1 MSDDKP
7 TDALLDGVKAA
18 VVHFGKA
25 AYEVATGV
33 GALLGGISQT
43 VRPTPPG
50 DDDDGGHQKVP
61 VE

>member
-7 TDALLDGVKAA
+7 TDALVDGVKTA

-33 GALLGGISQT
+33 GALFGGISQT
-43 VRPTPPG
+43 VRPTPP
-50 DDDDGGHQKVP
+50 DDDDGSSHQNVP